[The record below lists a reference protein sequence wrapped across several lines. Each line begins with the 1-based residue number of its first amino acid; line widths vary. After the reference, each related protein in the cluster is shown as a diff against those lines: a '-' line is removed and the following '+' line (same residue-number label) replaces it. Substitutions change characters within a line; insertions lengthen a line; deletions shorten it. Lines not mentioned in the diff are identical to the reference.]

1 MLLLVTGVL
10 RRWNSTRLQMAFNKS
25 TCYRAVARD
34 YGTCHKVVARN
45 SLACAEIFMM
55 RQLMYLRRLVVGT
68 RRAAQD
74 KTYVRDCFLSTVAGQ
89 PVRTYV
95 R

>member
-25 TCYRAVARD
+25 ICYRAVARD

-55 RQLMYLRRLVVGT
+55 RQLWYLRRLVVGE

-74 KTYVRDCFLSTVAGQ
+74 KTYVRDCSLQ